1 MKTDIDFSLKE
12 FLVIIFSTIFTFLT
26 PIYGIFTALIVV
38 SICDHF
44 AGVWKAKKKGE
55 ELFFWWGMWTSLTKA
70 VLYIFI
76 VSAVYIIDFNALN
89 EVLKA
94 LTNYFFNIKISM
106 LMTKTVGIGLFLNE
120 LKSIDRN
127 YKQVK
132 QKSLFSGLFEVLKD
146 GRKYV
151 NDTIKT
157 KNGLVL
163 IIIFISISIS
173 VLSCRSGEY
182 YYKKAIEKG
191 VVINTKIDTIKIN
204 TQKIDSTPIYVTKDS
219 LRWEYVIKT
228 IVKDSLIIRKEPD
241 FSNTK
246 RNLDYQLK
254 VLELKAKNKKDSL
267 NFTNKKY
274 KEVRKTKNKEI
285 RERTKKRFWENPFI
299 LFGIVFSS
307 FAAGY
312 FISKFK

>member
-44 AGVWKAKKKGE
+44 AGVWKAKKKGGQ
-55 ELFFWWGMWTSLTKA
+55 LFFWWGMWTSLTKA

-127 YKQVK
+127 YKEVK

-151 NDTIKT
+151 NETIKT
-157 KNGLVL
+157 KNGLVFIL
-163 IIIFISISIS
+163 IFISISVSI
-173 VLSCRSGEY
+173 LSCRSGEY

-191 VVINTKIDTIKIN
+191 VVIKSNIDTIKIT
-204 TQKIDSTPIYVTKDS
+204 TQKIDSIPIYLTKDS
-219 LRWEYVIKT
+219 IKWEYIIKT
-228 IVKDSLIIRKEPD
+228 IVKDSLIIRNKPD

-246 RNLDYQLK
+246 RNLDYQIK
-254 VLELKAKNKKDSL
+254 VFELNAKSKKDSL
-267 NFTNKKY
+267 NFLIKKQ
-274 KEVRKTKNKEI
+274 KGERRVKNKEVK
-285 RERTKKRFWENPFI
+285 ERTKKRFWENPFI

-307 FAAGY
+307 FMAGY